1 MIDDEA
7 TSIYNLNFEL
17 GRIRV
22 RPLSRSPS
30 GNRHWH
36 MQAELVARL
45 RRRPRSSSGLRL
57 QLGLR
62 KAPGTRPGRA
72 AWPPRAKTRTLS
84 RPGVHLKLP
93 AAWRP
98 GRARG
103 RALSL
108 PRWHL
113 PSRTIIGR
121 PRSKHHSVPRRPGS

>member
-7 TSIYNLNFEL
+7 PTQRPTGIYNLNFEL

-45 RRRPRSSSGLRL
+45 RRRPRSSSGLRM

-72 AWPPRAKTRTLS
+72 AWPPRGQDSDPESAGTRS
-84 RPGVHLKLP
+84 SPH
-93 AAWRP
+93 
-98 GRARG
+98 
-103 RALSL
+103 
-108 PRWHL
+108 
-113 PSRTIIGR
+113 
-121 PRSKHHSVPRRPGS
+121 